1 MENAQLKDQLEQ
13 SNSYNCQSKLQMAEE
28 INIMNDEIKEIRG

>member
-1 MENAQLKDQLEQ
+1 
-13 SNSYNCQSKLQMAEE
+13 MAEE